1 MFLTENPFYQTISIL
16 VSLHIYSGLFFV
28 SRYVFDKYC
37 PSITIEKSC
46 IPLKNDIT
54 LIVEGHHSTGS
65 PKSRVRI
72 MIIIVNITA
81 KMEKK
86 IPVIVETLSMIVLR
100 SFIKLLIMDNTVIIS
115 FRILSINKKNE

>member
-1 MFLTENPFYQTISIL
+1 
-16 VSLHIYSGLFFV
+16 
-28 SRYVFDKYC
+28 
-37 PSITIEKSC
+37 
-46 IPLKNDIT
+46 
-54 LIVEGHHSTGS
+54 
-65 PKSRVRI
+65 